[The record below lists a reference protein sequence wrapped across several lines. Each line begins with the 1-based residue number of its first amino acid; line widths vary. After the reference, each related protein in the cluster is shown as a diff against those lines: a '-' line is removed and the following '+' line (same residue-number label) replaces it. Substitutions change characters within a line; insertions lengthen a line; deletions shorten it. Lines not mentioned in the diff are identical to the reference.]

1 MSITPIVPDKIW
13 FNTKFMDSLG
23 LKGGESFIYSQ
34 TFLDEKNFRINLLF
48 GEDNS
53 ITSRDKIAVR
63 ILLNLIE
70 ELREGI
76 NVTRSEEELV
86 EAKRMLKK
94 FLPSELI

>member
-13 FNTKFMDSLG
+13 FNTKYMDSLG
-23 LKGGESFIYSQ
+23 LKDGDSFTYSEIP
-34 TFLDEKNFRINLLF
+34 LDEKNFRINLLF

-53 ITSRDKIAVR
+53 ITTRDKIAVR
-63 ILLNLIE
+63 ILLDLIE

-86 EAKRMLKK
+86 EARRMLKK